1 MTTTP
6 EHDDLAPVLR
16 ALRDGLPRTRAQLA
30 RELGLSRSTMSTRVD
45 DLLALGLV
53 APTGDAGSTGGRP
66 ASTFAFTPGARIVAG
81 VDLGATHARIVL
93 TDLAAHEIAD
103 HREEVCIAS
112 GPGPVL
118 DRVVE
123 VVHTLLAEAGRDL
136 ADLAGVG
143 VGLPGPVDHASGRP
157 TKPPIMPGWDG
168 HDVAGHLHAGL
179 GSAPVLVDND
189 VNLMALAEHSSA
201 LPQVEHLLFVKV
213 ATGIGAGIIADG
225 RVHRGAQGSAGDLG
239 HVAVPGGEPV
249 PCTCGN
255 TGCLEAVAGAA
266 AVAAR
271 LREHGVEAR
280 TSDDVVALV
289 RGGNIVATQ
298 AVRDAGRAVGAVLA
312 SCVSL
317 LNPSAIVVGG
327 SMARVGEHLVAG
339 IREVV
344 YARPLPLATQ
354 NLRVTTSRIG
364 AHAGAL
370 GGAWL
375 AVENAFDTPGLL
387 TRGTAGAADALSP
400 VAPLPAAQ
408 VG

>member
-1 MTTTP
+1 MTTP
-6 EHDDLAPVLR
+6 VYDDLTPVLR
-16 ALRDGLPRTRAQLA
+16 ALRDGRPRTRAQLA
-30 RELGLSRSTMSTRVD
+30 REIGVSRSTMSTRVD

-53 APTGDAGSTGGRP
+53 TPTGDAGSTGGRP
-66 ASTFAFTPGARIVAG
+66 ASTFAFDPGARIVAG

-93 TDLAAHEIAD
+93 TDLAAHEILA
-103 HREEVCIAS
+103 HRVELRIAS

-118 DRVVE
+118 DQVVD
-123 VVHTLLAEAGRDL
+123 VLHDLLDRADRDL

-143 VGLPGPVDHASGRP
+143 VGLPGPVDHATGRP

-168 HDVAGHLHAGL
+168 HDVAGHLHTRL

-201 LPQVEHLLFVKV
+201 LPHVGHLLFVKI

-239 HVAVPGGEPV
+239 HVAVPGGDPV

-255 TGCLEAVAGAA
+255 TGCLEAIAGSA

-271 LREHGVEAR
+271 LRTQGVDAV
-280 TSDDVVALV
+280 TNDDIVELV
-289 RGGNIVATQ
+289 RGGSPVAAN

-354 NLRVTTSRIG
+354 NLRVTTSRTG
-364 AHAGAL
+364 ASAGSL

-375 AVENAFDTPGLL
+375 AIEHAFATPGLL
-387 TRGTAGAADALSP
+387 TRP
-400 VAPLPAAQ
+400 
-408 VG
+408 